1 MEKILINVNNQSG
14 KIKNMNSVNNGPFRS
29 VRNFDNFDAYKAARI
44 PYARNHDASFFS
56 AYGGEFTVD
65 VHRIF
70 RDFENDENDPKSYC
84 FKSTDNYLQTIVA
97 AGTKPF
103 YRLGCNIEH
112 YEKCGTIPPPDNAKW
127 ARICEHIIRHYT
139 EGWADGFHMDIEY
152 WEIWNEPDCG
162 NPDGSNPCWQGT
174 SDEFIELFTVT
185 YKHLKSCFP
194 HLKVGGPA
202 LAYLP
207 ECKDFASRL
216 FKRLND
222 ENLKLDFFSY
232 HCYAQ
237 DTSWFGEMI
246 NIAHDFVVEN
256 GQPDTELI
264 LNEWNYIKGWSGDDW
279 RYSLATEKGLKGS
292 SFVIACMATGQKL
305 PVDMLMYYDAR
316 PCGMNG
322 MFNTDNYE
330 CLKTY
335 YSIAYFSNLLD
346 LKNYVPEKATIQ
358 DLYTIS
364 AYDGNELG
372 ILLTHYN
379 DDDNTEAK
387 TVEIEFEG
395 TKEST
400 TATLYTLDGEND
412 MTKSEIK
419 VENSKIT
426 LEIPLYTSYYISV
439 K

>member
-1 MEKILINVNNQSG
+1 M
-14 KIKNMNSVNNGPFRS
+14 
-29 VRNFDNFDAYKAARI
+29 
-44 PYARNHDASFFS
+44 
-56 AYGGEFTVD
+56 
-65 VHRIF
+65 
-70 RDFENDENDPKSYC
+70 
-84 FKSTDNYLQTIVA
+84 
-97 AGTKPF
+97 
-103 YRLGCNIEH
+103 
-112 YEKCGTIPPPDNAKW
+112 
-127 ARICEHIIRHYT
+127 
-139 EGWADGFHMDIEY
+139 
-152 WEIWNEPDCG
+152 
-162 NPDGSNPCWQGT
+162 
-174 SDEFIELFTVT
+174 
-185 YKHLKSCFP
+185 
-194 HLKVGGPA
+194 
-202 LAYLP
+202 
-207 ECKDFASRL
+207 
-216 FKRLND
+216 
-222 ENLKLDFFSY
+222 
-232 HCYAQ
+232 
-237 DTSWFGEMI
+237 
-246 NIAHDFVVEN
+246 AHDFVVEN

-264 LNEWNYIKGWSGDDW
+264 LNEWNYIRGWAGDEW
-279 RYSLATEKGLKGS
+279 KYSLATEKGLKGS

-322 MFNTDNYE
+322 MFNTDNFE

-346 LKNYVPEKATIQ
+346 LKNYVSEKSTSE

-379 DDDNTEAK
+379 DNDETPTK
-387 TVEIEFEG
+387 TVEIELVG

-426 LEIPLYTSYYISV
+426 IEIPLYTSYYISI